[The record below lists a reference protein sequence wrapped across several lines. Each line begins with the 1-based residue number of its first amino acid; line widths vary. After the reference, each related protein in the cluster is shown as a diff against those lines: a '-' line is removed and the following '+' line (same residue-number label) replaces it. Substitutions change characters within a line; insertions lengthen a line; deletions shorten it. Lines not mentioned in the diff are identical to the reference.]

1 MSKENRG
8 EGQKMDHK
16 RIWVTQPQLQS
27 RHELCLGEG
36 AADTFLPSQPKET
49 EGPPI
54 NTFSQ
59 QGLGSVSCPRQN
71 KTCWLQKVLLV
82 ERK

>member
-27 RHELCLGEG
+27 RREPCLGER
-36 AADTFLPSQPKET
+36 AADAFLPSQPKET
-49 EGPPI
+49 AGPLDQCSLS
-54 NTFSQ
+54 TRHWFSLMSQ
-59 QGLGSVSCPRQN
+59 TEQEVLAPADALG
-71 KTCWLQKVLLV
+71 
-82 ERK
+82 

>member
-36 AADTFLPSQPKET
+36 AVDTFLPSQPKET
-49 EGPPI
+49 WI
-54 NTFSQ
+54 NAFSQ
-59 QGLGSVSCPRQN
+59 PGLGSVSCPRQN
-71 KTCWLQKVLLV
+71 KRCWLQQTLLV

>member
-36 AADTFLPSQPKET
+36 AVDAFLPSQPKET
-49 EGPPI
+49 AGPLDQCSLSTRPW
-54 NTFSQ
+54 FSLMSQ
-59 QGLGSVSCPRQN
+59 TEQE
-71 KTCWLQKVLLV
+71 VLAPADAPG
-82 ERK
+82 